1 MVVPKFLAPL
11 RRHRYEELEHHMA
24 LLARRAPFSAF
35 YPTQTQYSGLEITK
49 DETGYTVE
57 LPVAGFKPEQI
68 DVTLDQK
75 VLTIAGNS
83 EKRQFTR
90 SLLVP
95 EEIDAETIQAT
106 VENGMLT
113 LRLGFTPKAQPKKIN
128 VSFAQ

>member
-1 MVVPKFLAPL
+1 MSQLATW
-11 RRHRYEELEHHMA
+11 RS
-24 LLARRAPFSAF
+24 PFSAF
-35 YPTQTQYSGLEITK
+35 YQTQTQFQGLEITK

-68 DVTLDQK
+68 DITLDQK

-95 EEIDAETIQAT
+95 DAIDAETIQAN

-128 VSFAQ
+128 VTVAQ

>member
-1 MVVPKFLAPL
+1 
-11 RRHRYEELEHHMA
+11 MA

-83 EKRQFTR
+83 EKRQFSR

>member
-1 MVVPKFLAPL
+1 MAQLATW
-11 RRHRYEELEHHMA
+11 RS
-24 LLARRAPFSAF
+24 PFSAF
-35 YPTQTQYSGLEITK
+35 YPTLTQYQGLEITK
-49 DETGYTVE
+49 DETGFTVE
-57 LPVAGFKPEQI
+57 LPVAGFKPDQI

-83 EKRQFTR
+83 EKRQFSR

-95 EEIDAETIQAT
+95 EGIDAETIQAN

-128 VSFAQ
+128 VTVAQ

>member
-1 MVVPKFLAPL
+1 M
-11 RRHRYEELEHHMA
+11 RS
-24 LLARRAPFSAF
+24 PFSAF
-35 YPTQTQYSGLEITK
+35 YPTLTQYQELEITK

-57 LPVAGFKPEQI
+57 LPVAGFKPDQI

-95 EEIDAETIQAT
+95 DEIDADSIQAN
-106 VENGMLT
+106 VENGLLT
-113 LRLGFTPKAQPKKIN
+113 LRLGFTPKAQPKKISVN
-128 VSFAQ
+128 FAQ